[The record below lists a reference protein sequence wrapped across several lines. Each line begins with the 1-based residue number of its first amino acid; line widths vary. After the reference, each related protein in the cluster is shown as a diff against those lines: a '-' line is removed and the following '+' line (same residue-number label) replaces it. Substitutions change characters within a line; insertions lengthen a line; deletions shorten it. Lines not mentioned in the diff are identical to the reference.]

1 VRGLLSIVVVAA
13 ALTFVGASRAA
24 VGQSSYQPAT
34 LTIVTVPKLAG
45 VHLAFDGRTY
55 VTGRQGKV
63 RIETTR
69 GQHWLQI
76 LDTRLNT
83 PGVRSTFSRWE
94 DNRYTSGRTIT
105 IRGNTVVDAGF
116 QQSVRVSFAFAD
128 LAGRSVVGRVSRMTL
143 SNTLGSRVSF
153 APSWPRWLRATGLAR
168 SFRGLEPTFVQYSV
182 ERALVN
188 GSNVVNQSQQR
199 FYPAKTRRFTAQ
211 LLLYSARVRVRDFLF
226 GTSIG
231 NQLSLVYPSGTSVGY
246 RLRGGNLLLSSLP
259 RGTYTLDVHAGGYV
273 PSVSLALS
281 KNQSLDVKVV
291 SYLDMALLL
300 VLVLLSVT
308 VLILFPRPFLRLRLR
323 ALGSGRRPTPDDLEP
338 LTPLSR
344 ARKKLIARY
353 MPKPDTDRRRPAG
366 SSASRA
372 VPRLPL
378 PTGRAMVV
386 PTSGE
391 SVERP
396 LGKLQSRS
404 FETAVESLRRR
415 RQRLSDVLRPPLP
428 LRPAARG
435 RVPDE
440 AALTGERIDLINVY
454 MREQTASTQ
463 EMKAPAARQPQQPT
477 AVPNAA
483 AAARGDAL
491 RTTAAP
497 ESPAPPAPPRLAPVI
512 NLSPAPAVEEK
523 PAPGVEEA
531 VAPAVEEK
539 PAHGVEEAVAP
550 AVEEKPAPGVEE
562 AVAPAV
568 EEKPAPGVEEAVAPA
583 VEEKPAPG
591 VEEAVA
597 PAVEE
602 KPAPAVEEA
611 AASAIEEK
619 PKPTSPRK
627 RTAPARRK
635 HASRVVEEK
644 LAPSAEGDA
653 APAIE
658 EQPAPPR
665 KRTAPARRKR
675 TAPVVGE
682 KPAAAVEGDA
692 APSRKRAAPAGRK
705 RLAATGEES
714 ARPATRKSA
723 APAKQKRA
731 AAAKAKTTAQPV
743 RKRAAAKGKST
754 TAANRKSPTAARQK
768 SEAPVKPKSKPRT
781 AKKAAT
787 PAATQRR
794 TRRTSVPPAPREEAA
809 GDHDAGATNGGASRD
824 EFARLPPDLVDAVEA
839 LRENLQKRTSTANQG
854 LRESSGTVPR

>member
-1 VRGLLSIVVVAA
+1 MRGLLSIVVVAA

-34 LTIVTVPKLAG
+34 LTIVTVPRLAG

-55 VTGRQGKV
+55 VTGRQGTV
-63 RIETTR
+63 RIATTR

-94 DNRYTSGRTIT
+94 DNRYTAARSIT
-105 IRGNTVVDAGF
+105 IRRNTVLDAGF
-116 QQSVRVSFAFAD
+116 QQSVRVSFAFVD
-128 LAGRSVVGRVSRMTL
+128 LAGRSAVGRVSRMTL
-143 SNTLGSRVSF
+143 SNTLGSRISF
-153 APSWPRWLRATGLAR
+153 APSWPQWLRATGLAR

-231 NQLSLVYPSGTSVGY
+231 NQLSLVYPNGNRVGY

-259 RGTYTLDVHAGGYV
+259 RGTYTVDVHAGGYV

-291 SYLDMALLL
+291 SYLDMSLLL

-353 MPKPDTDRRRPAG
+353 MPKPDTDRGRPAG

-372 VPRLPL
+372 APRLPL
-378 PTGRAMVV
+378 PTPSPMVV

-415 RQRLSDVLRPPLP
+415 RQRLSDVPGLPLP

-435 RVPDE
+435 QVPE
-440 AALTGERIDLINVY
+440 KAALTGERIDLINVY

-463 EMKAPAARQPQQPT
+463 EMEAPAARQPQQPK
-477 AVPNAA
+477 AVPNAE

-491 RTTAAP
+491 RPTAAP

-512 NLSPAPAVEEK
+512 NPSPAPAVEEK
-523 PAPGVEEA
+523 PAPAVEEAAAPAVEVKPAPAVEEA
-531 VAPAVEEK
+531 VAPAIEV
-539 PAHGVEEAVAP
+539 
-550 AVEEKPAPGVEE
+550 
-562 AVAPAV
+562 
-568 EEKPAPGVEEAVAPA
+568 
-583 VEEKPAPG
+583 
-591 VEEAVA
+591 
-597 PAVEE
+597 

-619 PKPTSPRK
+619 PAPAVEEAAAPAIKEKPKPAPPRK
-627 RTAPARRK
+627 RAAPARRK
-635 HASRVVEEK
+635 RAAPVVEEK
-644 LAPSAEGDA
+644 LAPAAEGDA

-665 KRTAPARRKR
+665 KRAAPARRKPPQR
-675 TAPVVGE
+675 WSRRSSLRRA
-682 KPAAAVEGDA
+682 GDA
-692 APSRKRAAPAGRK
+692 ATGNRGAART
-705 RLAATGEES
+705 AAEADRTGE
-714 ARPATRKSA
+714 T
-723 APAKQKRA
+723 
-731 AAAKAKTTAQPV
+731 
-743 RKRAAAKGKST
+743 
-754 TAANRKSPTAARQK
+754 
-768 SEAPVKPKSKPRT
+768 EADRT
-781 AKKAAT
+781 
-787 PAATQRR
+787 
-794 TRRTSVPPAPREEAA
+794 
-809 GDHDAGATNGGASRD
+809 GG
-824 EFARLPPDLVDAVEA
+824 
-839 LRENLQKRTSTANQG
+839 
-854 LRESSGTVPR
+854 